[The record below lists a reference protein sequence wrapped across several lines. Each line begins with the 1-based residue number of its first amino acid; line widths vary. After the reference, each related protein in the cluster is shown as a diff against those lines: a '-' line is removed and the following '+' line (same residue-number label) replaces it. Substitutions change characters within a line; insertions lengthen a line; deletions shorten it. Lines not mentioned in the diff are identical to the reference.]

1 MFAMSR
7 TTLVTRGRSPG
18 NSLFGKVGV
27 IGIIGFLVGVIAAT
41 PTLALAAPPVV
52 TPPPAATAQPA
63 PVVVEPLPRAKD
75 TTTTTALPLP
85 TNQTAGRTGAPAAD
99 VGAAGT
105 AAIDVTPPPPTP
117 AVPGATIPVYAPTT
131 PLERV
136 DRPVAIFEKWWFWTA
151 VAAVAVTAVVIVA
164 TSSGPSAPSTDLGN
178 MVAF

>member
-1 MFAMSR
+1 

-18 NSLFGKVGV
+18 TSLFGKVAG

-75 TTTTTALPLP
+75 TATATTALPLP
-85 TNQTAGRTGAPAAD
+85 TNQTAVSTGAPAAD